1 MHVPGGPAVRGDR
14 GRPRRDQRR
23 DLLQRPAQRARR
35 HVQPVG
41 GQRLHDP
48 VHRPA
53 QHMLLI
59 RQPRQEPR
67 GEQAL
72 RHRPGRH
79 GRADRRRS
87 PMRTPPPV
95 TPPPPHDPGDL
106 HPPVDLLAVLGPDE
120 LERLPAH
127 RAAPLASIH
136 IDDPLLGLQM
146 RIVPPPVTRPAR
158 PLPPLTRAARPIAA
172 LPPGPACRRAA
183 LLRRRPEQQPAQR
196 RHALLQPVHLPG
208 QLRHP
213 RGQPGILRPQLRH
226 QRLGPP
232 GAGTPVTGINILIDH
247 RRRHATQHTSPH
259 QPRHAPNP
267 ACRDPGEPAPRDH
280 RLLTCGLTIF
290 GRGLWTFVSSF
301 TRRAGGAPRRDGFG
315 QVVNRVAVGLG
326 HRVDQGCSPRRYDG
340 QIQIGI

>member
-1 MHVPGGPAVRGDR
+1 MPGGPAVRGDR

-23 DLLQRPAQRARR
+23 DLLQRPAQGARR

-41 GQRLHDP
+41 GQRRDDP

-79 GRADRRRS
+79 GRADRRGS

-106 HPPVDLLAVLGPDE
+106 HPPVELLAVLGPYE

-158 PLPPLTRAARPIAA
+158 PLPSLTRAARPIAA
-172 LPPGPACRRAA
+172 LPPSPACRRAA

-196 RHALLQPVHLPG
+196 RHALLQSGHLPG

-213 RGQPGILRPQLRH
+213 RVQPGILRPQLRH

-232 GAGTPVTGINILIDH
+232 GAGTPVTGIDILIDH

-267 ACRDPGEPAPRDH
+267 ACRDPGGPPHGITDY
-280 RLLTCGLTIF
+280 LPTD
-290 GRGLWTFVSSF
+290 GRAIRSMDKACEVSDIALWL
-301 TRRAGGAPRRDGFG
+301 GGRP
-315 QVVNRVAVGLG
+315 
-326 HRVDQGCSPRRYDG
+326 
-340 QIQIGI
+340 